1 VNAPR
6 RTTGPEILTLRRRAL
21 VAVAAAAALPR
32 AAAIGD
38 PGVIGRIGE
47 SGPAGAAAAGR
58 VWPVAPGES
67 LAAAVAQAGEGDT
80 IELLS
85 GVHRGQAAV
94 ILQRQL
100 RLRGAGGPVWLQA
113 DGAHAEGKALL
124 VVRNGDV
131 QIQGIGFR
139 GARVRDGNG
148 AGIRFERGRL
158 HVTDCE
164 FAHNETGLLSGNDGL
179 ADLHIERCVFRD
191 APWVL
196 PTHGLT
202 HLLYVGRIARVR
214 VEQCRFSGGRR
225 GHLLKSRAAVSRV
238 VGNRFGAL
246 GDGGSPSYELE
257 FPNGG
262 DAEVRDNWLL
272 QSEHSPNRTML
283 AFGAEG
289 DAGLAR
295 SHALVLVGNRFMN
308 QGSRGAAV
316 RLHADRLSTPVAV
329 QARDN
334 RFAGAL
340 DVSGPWADRTQGN
353 QRMPLAQALAAAQA
367 HPGP

>member
-1 VNAPR
+1 MTP
-6 RTTGPEILTLRRRAL
+6 RRRAL
-21 VAVAAAAALPR
+21 LAL
-32 AAAIGD
+32 
-38 PGVIGRIGE
+38 
-47 SGPAGAAAAGR
+47 AAAAGWPQAR
-58 VWPVAPGES
+58 ALGNAGLIGLGGGPEAEAQGQVWRVAPGES
-67 LAAAVAQAGEGDT
+67 LAAAVARAADGDT
-80 IELLS
+80 IELLA
-85 GVHRGQAAV
+85 GVHHRQAAV
-94 ILQRQL
+94 ILQRRL
-100 RLRGAGGPVWLQA
+100 RLRGVGGPVWLQA

-124 VVRNGDV
+124 VVRHGDV

-158 HVTDCE
+158 HVADCE
-164 FAHNETGLLSGNDGL
+164 FAHNEIGLLSSNDGQ
-179 ADLHIERCVFRD
+179 AELHIERCVFRD

-214 VEQCRFSGGRR
+214 VEQCRFRAGRR
-225 GHLLKSRAAVSRV
+225 GHLLKSRAARSEVLD
-238 VGNRFGAL
+238 NRFGAL

-272 QSEHSPNRTML
+272 QSEHSPNRSLL

-289 DAGLAR
+289 DAGLSR
-295 SHALVLVGNRFMN
+295 SHALVLVGNRFVN
-308 QGSRGAAV
+308 QGSQGVAV
-316 RLHADRLSTPVAV
+316 QLHARRLSTPVAV

-340 DVSGPWADRTQGN
+340 TLSGAWADGSQGN
-353 QRMPLAQALAAAQA
+353 RSMPLAEALAEVMADAQA
-367 HPGP
+367 AARASAQASTRP